1 MHQCNFFH
9 PACSA
14 PKESTFSLATFL
26 DFFQPHFS
34 SLKQTGKQN
43 TDLHSTVSPSD
54 PWWEWS
60 AFSAGFVVEVHRT
73 LSCVSVFD
81 IWQMATCSS
90 LQSSPK
96 CLHMISSFS
105 GICWLSHGGGG
116 RTVLLHQVL
125 MIVLHY
131 CQSCLFSIYSH
142 ESFFFFLRK
151 SVLVSHQSLHESERI
166 CEYLW
171 EFSEADKS
179 LSWAKAGVKRLGW
192 LTAVNRVGK
201 WTTNKR

>member
-81 IWQMATCSS
+81 IWQMETCSS

-142 ESFFFFLRK
+142 ESFFFFPEEERSGQPSKLAWIRENLWIPMGIQRSWQEPFMGK
-151 SVLVSHQSLHESERI
+151 SWS
-166 CEYLW
+166 
-171 EFSEADKS
+171 
-179 LSWAKAGVKRLGW
+179 
-192 LTAVNRVGK
+192 
-201 WTTNKR
+201 